1 MASGMTQA
9 ETNNTGTQDAA
20 DPKPE
25 PARGSGSS
33 DWTPEDQRRA
43 FIRLAVIIGLGILA
57 SIATGVTKT
66 VLVIAALI
74 VMIMLHEL
82 GHLVMAKAA
91 GMKVTEYFLGFGPR
105 LWSVRKGET
114 EYGVKA
120 IPAGG
125 YVRIIGMSNLEEV
138 APEDEPRTYRQKGY
152 WRRMSVAVAG
162 STMHFIIAFALLWVL
177 FSAVGIPDD
186 NHPLP
191 VVGTISKLS
200 TGPSPAQQAGF
211 HVGDRIV
218 AVDGNPVH
226 DWDSLPKYIK
236 ARPGQAI
243 TFDVIRNGEHI
254 ELRPTTVDL
263 SKVTVDGVPAASEPT
278 GFVGIGAKIPIL
290 KVGFVDGAG
299 KATTGLWR
307 FTTTTV
313 SALGRLFSPHGVH
326 NYASELSGRGAA
338 KGDQGNDR
346 FLSPVGFARIAGQA
360 AESGMRDV
368 LILLIAINVF
378 VGIFNMTP
386 LLPFDGGHAA
396 IATYEAIRSRK
407 GKRYF
412 VDGRKALATAYPVVF
427 ILVLIAVTSLYLD
440 IVRPLGSPFR

>member
-1 MASGMTQA
+1 MTQT
-9 ETNNTGTQDAA
+9 EMHDAA
-20 DPKPE
+20 GAAAT
-25 PARGSGSS
+25 PARP

-43 FIRLAVIIGLGILA
+43 FIRLAIIIGVGVLA

-74 VMIMLHEL
+74 LMIMLHEL
-82 GHLVMAKAA
+82 GHFVMAKAA

-105 LWSVRKGET
+105 LWSIRKGET

-125 YVRIIGMSNLEEV
+125 YVRIIGMSNLEDV

-152 WRRMSVAVAG
+152 WRRLSVAVAG
-162 STMHFIIAFALLWVL
+162 STMHFIIAFILLWVL

-186 NHPLP
+186 ANLKP

-211 HVGDRIV
+211 RVGDRIV
-218 AVDGNPVH
+218 AVDGNPVS
-226 DWDSLPKYIK
+226 DWDSLPTYIR
-236 ARPGQAI
+236 ARPEESI
-243 TFDVIRNGEHI
+243 TFDVVRDGQRIQLHA
-254 ELRPTTVDL
+254 TTVDL
-263 SKVTVDGVPAASEPT
+263 SKVTVDGVAGASKPT
-278 GFVGIGAKIPIL
+278 GFVGLGPKIPVI
-290 KVGFVDGAG
+290 KVGPVTGVG
-299 KATTGLWR
+299 KASVGLWR
-307 FTTTTV
+307 FSTTTV
-313 SALGRLFSPHGVH
+313 GSLVRLFSPHGVR
-326 NYASELSGRGAA
+326 NYAAELSGRSAPKA
-338 KGDQGNDR
+338 DQGADR
-346 FLSPVGFARIAGQA
+346 FISPVGFARIAGQA

-427 ILVLIAVTSLYLD
+427 ILILIFVTSMYLD
-440 IVRPLGSPFR
+440 IVRPLGSPYR